1 MMMVKVSSKTILEYG
16 LGVRVRIRPCQG
28 HGIDML
34 MYVGPYWGIMSMRTM
49 CMRLKRVS

>member
-1 MMMVKVSSKTILEYG
+1 MMAKVSSKTIFDYG

-34 MYVGPYWGIMSMRTM
+34 LCVRPYWGMMSMGTM
-49 CMRLKRVS
+49 CMRLKRVR